1 MPSQMAREILDKAL
15 KRREELR
22 VESEALDSLIKTYNA
37 LLYPQKN
44 FSETDEEQP
53 DLYRGASQRAI
64 HRARVAEM
72 VDAARR
78 IIIAQRRPMK
88 RGELVKRLE
97 EQGYEVVGTD
107 KNKVFGTNLWR
118 SGRFQMIEGKGYW
131 PNDIEWLGESF
142 PSRS

>member
-1 MPSQMAREILDKAL
+1 
-15 KRREELR
+15 
-22 VESEALDSLIKTYNA
+22 
-37 LLYPQKN
+37 
-44 FSETDEEQP
+44 
-53 DLYRGASQRAI
+53 
-64 HRARVAEM
+64 
-72 VDAARR
+72 
-78 IIIAQRRPMK
+78 MK